1 MAPIRIDTH
10 GLTPV
15 ASSELLRAEGVA
27 PTALPVEGATRAPL
41 IAPSILSCDF
51 LRLGKEMQDVE
62 EAGADLIHVDVMD
75 GHFVPNIT
83 IGPMFVEALKSIA
96 SKDLDV
102 HLMIDNPQEFVP
114 RFIEAGADIITVHV
128 EADVHLLRTI
138 DMIKSGGKRAGV
150 SLNPSTPLS
159 SIEYVI
165 DEIDLLLIMT
175 VNPGFGGQAYITSM
189 ENKIRRAREMIR
201 RAGKPIDIEV
211 DGGVKASNVRDVVQA
226 GANVVVMGTEIFH
239 SGDYAAKLR
248 EIRKILEG

>member
-1 MAPIRIDTH
+1 MSV
-10 GLTPV
+10 LV
-15 ASSELLRAEGVA
+15 
-27 PTALPVEGATRAPL
+27 
-41 IAPSILSCDF
+41 APSILACDF
-51 LRLGKEMQDVE
+51 SRLRE
-62 EAGADLIHVDVMD
+62 EIQRAQLAGADYIHVDVMD

-83 IGPMFVEALKSIA
+83 IGPMFVEALKPIA
-96 SKDLDV
+96 SKALDV

-128 EADVHLLRTI
+128 ETDVHLLRTI
-138 DMIKSGGKRAGV
+138 DMIKSGGKKAGV

-175 VNPGFGGQAYITSM
+175 VNPGFGGQAYIASM
-189 ENKIRRAREMIR
+189 ENKIRKAREMIHR
-201 RAGKPIDIEV
+201 TGKSIDLEV

-239 SGDYAAKLR
+239 SGDYTAKFR